1 MNCLKTSDTIVI
13 KAGYLN
19 DLLRG
24 SLKQNLKIVRIIKKK
39 FKNIT
44 EILFVYKDIYNY
56 NRYFV
61 CSWEM

>member
-24 SLKQNLKIVRIIKKK
+24 SLKQNFKIVRIIKNK